1 MNDLEKFIKGEPLTD
16 RLAALKN
23 GESEQ
28 EVQPVRAPVKRNL
41 RELDDDDR
49 EHLRRLQL
57 EPGWSIFLRVLDRAI
72 KRQEDLVKDTS
83 MDDPLANR
91 DRVAADWAY
100 VGTMKKFRAMAEN
113 LVEAEIRLMEVEKSR
128 AKAGEDTL

>member
-1 MNDLEKFIKGEPLTD
+1 MNDLEKFIKGEPLTE

-23 GESEQ
+23 GDSEE

-49 EHLRRLQL
+49 EHLRRLRL
-57 EPGWSIFLRVLDRAI
+57 ESGWPIFLIVLDRAI
-72 KRQEDLVKDTS
+72 KGQEDLVKDTS

-100 VGTMKKFRAMAEN
+100 VGMMKKFRAMAEN
-113 LVEAEIRLMEVEKSR
+113 LVEAEIRLMEVEKFR
-128 AKAGEDTL
+128 AKTGEDTL